1 MPGCPKTRPQLEPGD
16 PKWPP
21 AHGYT
26 WSMVRAADIS
36 RQKALVFAGALAA
49 VFAAALIG
57 VEASGAFAAPSRMAL
72 TLGSDATT
80 GYMILFGPLVAI
92 WGVSVHL
99 RCPDKAIRRYLLA
112 IAALIGLWMLL
123 VLVKYSVRSYRLA
136 AALWYCY
143 YIPMC
148 AIPTLCLACA
158 LRAAAVDGTRAGH
171 VIRAVAAGVSAC
183 FVALVLTNNLHHLV
197 FRFSFADPEWA
208 GNYTYAPG
216 YYALAA
222 WCATLLAG
230 FFGTLFLAARKQ
242 LRSAFVPLIVLLG
255 AGAAYGAL
263 YALRH
268 VGAFATN
275 ISLVYGTLALVSL
288 ELTLDLGLLP
298 SYAWYQD
305 AFASL
310 PFDLK
315 VIGGAGRVE
324 AATNVAAPLD
334 PAASAI
340 LAEHDA
346 RSADAGADGRAGAA
360 AGAPAGD
367 EPWAFRTSAI
377 PGTLFKA
384 YPVRGG
390 RALLANDVSGIDQRR
405 AALQAKSDRLSR
417 SNALLSQMTKVR
429 GEQAR
434 LRSER
439 ELYGQIEASLADKT
453 ARIKELLDALPADDD
468 PASQARRREM
478 LVEVKLLVAY
488 CKRKGAL
495 VLAEKADPEF
505 NRERLQLV
513 FNETASDLR
522 SIGVDCAAIVQTAR
536 PLPAG
541 VVSVLYDCLYDFATA
556 ANAATDAV
564 LMLFVQED
572 GDAVVLRAALTATV
586 AAGEDL
592 SQALAVLEGDLAARG
607 IEHSCEVSGG
617 EMSFVA
623 RIPVGREEEAA
634 R

>member
-1 MPGCPKTRPQLEPGD
+1 
-16 PKWPP
+16 
-21 AHGYT
+21 
-26 WSMVRAADIS
+26 MVRAENIS
-36 RQKALVFAGALAA
+36 RQKVLVVAGAVAA
-49 VFAAALIG
+49 VFAAALVA
-57 VEASGAFAAPSRMAL
+57 VEASGAFAAPAPMAL
-72 TLGSDATT
+72 TQGSDATT
-80 GYMILFGPLVAI
+80 GYMVLFGPLVAI

-171 VIRAVAAGVSAC
+171 AIRAAGAGISAA
-183 FVALVLTNNLHHLV
+183 FVTLVLTNNLHHLV

-242 LRSAFVPLIVLLG
+242 LRSAFVPLVVLLG

-275 ISLVYGTLALVSL
+275 VSLVYSTLALVAL

-315 VIGGAGRVE
+315 VIGGTGRVE

-334 PAASAI
+334 PAAAAI
-340 LAEHDA
+340 LAGHGEKGA
-346 RSADAGADGRAGAA
+346 GGGAGGRQASVAGGGAGAT
-360 AGAPAGD
+360 PAD

-405 AALQAKSDRLSR
+405 AALQAKSDRLGR
-417 SNALLSQMTKVR
+417 SNALLAQMTKVR

-434 LRSER
+434 LRNER

-453 ARIKELLDALPADDD
+453 ARIKELLDTLPAGDD
-468 PASQARRREM
+468 PASLARRRET

-572 GDAVVLRAALTATV
+572 GDAVVLRAALTATA
-586 AAGEDL
+586 AAGQDL
-592 SQALAVLEGDLAARG
+592 TQALAALEGDLAARG
-607 IEHSCEVSGG
+607 IEHTAEVAGG
-617 EMSFVA
+617 EMSFSA
-623 RIPVGREEEAA
+623 RIPVPREQVMP

>member
-1 MPGCPKTRPQLEPGD
+1 
-16 PKWPP
+16 
-21 AHGYT
+21 
-26 WSMVRAADIS
+26 MVRAENIS
-36 RQKALVFAGALAA
+36 RQKVLVVAGAVAA
-49 VFAAALIG
+49 VFAAALVA
-57 VEASGAFAAPSRMAL
+57 VEASGAFAAPAPMAL
-72 TLGSDATT
+72 TRGSDATT
-80 GYMILFGPLVAI
+80 GYMVLFGPLVAI

-171 VIRAVAAGVSAC
+171 AIRAAGAGVSAA
-183 FVALVLTNNLHHLV
+183 FVTLVLTNNLHHLV

-242 LRSAFVPLIVLLG
+242 LRSAFVPLVVLLG

-275 ISLVYGTLALVSL
+275 VSLVYSTLALVAL

-315 VIGGAGRVE
+315 VIGGTGRVE

-334 PAASAI
+334 PAAAAI
-340 LAEHDA
+340 LAGHGEKG
-346 RSADAGADGRAGAA
+346 AGGPGAGGGLAAA
-360 AGAPAGD
+360 AGARAVATPGD

-405 AALQAKSDRLSR
+405 AALQAKSERLGR
-417 SNALLSQMTKVR
+417 SNALLAQMTKVR

-453 ARIKELLDALPADDD
+453 ARIKELLDTLPAGDD
-468 PASQARRREM
+468 PTSQARRRET

-556 ANAATDAV
+556 ANAATNAV

-572 GDAVVLRAALTATV
+572 GDAVVLRAALTATA
-586 AAGEDL
+586 AAGQDL
-592 SQALAVLEGDLAARG
+592 TQALAALEGDLAARG
-607 IEHSCEVSGG
+607 IEHSAEIAGG

-623 RIPVGREEEAA
+623 RIPVPREQVMP

>member
-1 MPGCPKTRPQLEPGD
+1 
-16 PKWPP
+16 
-21 AHGYT
+21 
-26 WSMVRAADIS
+26 MVRAANIS
-36 RQKALVFAGALAA
+36 RQKALVLAGVVAA
-49 VFAAALIG
+49 VFAAVLAA
-57 VEASGAFAAPSRMAL
+57 VEASGAFLAPVPMAL
-72 TLGSDATT
+72 TQGSDATT
-80 GYMILFGPLVAI
+80 GYMVLFGPLVAV

-112 IAALIGLWMLL
+112 IAGLIGLWMLL
-123 VLVKYSVRSYRLA
+123 VLVKYSVRNYQLA
-136 AALWYCY
+136 AALWYGY
-143 YIPMC
+143 YIPML

-171 VIRAVAAGVSAC
+171 VVRAAAAGVSTA

-208 GNYTYAPG
+208 GNYTYAAG

-242 LRSAFVPLIVLLG
+242 LRSAFVPLVVLLG
-255 AGAAYGAL
+255 AGGAYGVL

-275 ISLVYGTLALVSL
+275 VSLVYGTLALVAL

-315 VIGGAGRVE
+315 VIGRGGQVE
-324 AATNVAAPLD
+324 AATTAAAALD
-334 PAASAI
+334 PAAAAI

-346 RSADAGADGRAGAA
+346 QAADTG
-360 AGAPAGD
+360 AGD

-390 RALLANDVSGIDQRR
+390 RALLADDVSGIDERR
-405 AALQAKSDRLSR
+405 AALETKRGRLSR
-417 SNALLSQMTKVR
+417 SNALLAQMAKVC

-439 ELYGQIEASLADKT
+439 ELYEQIETSLADKT

-468 PASQARRREM
+468 PRSLARRREM

-505 NRERLQLV
+505 SRERLQLV

-522 SIGVDCAAIVQTAR
+522 SIGVDCAAIVQTSR

-572 GDAVVLRAALTATV
+572 EDAVVLRAALTA
-586 AAGEDL
+586 AAGADL
-592 SQALAVLEGDLAARG
+592 SQTLAVLEGDLAARG
-607 IEHSCEVSGG
+607 IEHSAVVSGG

-623 RIPVGREEEAA
+623 RIPAGRAEHPAA
-634 R
+634 QEVAR

>member
-1 MPGCPKTRPQLEPGD
+1 
-16 PKWPP
+16 
-21 AHGYT
+21 
-26 WSMVRAADIS
+26 MVRAENIS
-36 RQKALVFAGALAA
+36 KQKVLVVAGAVAA
-49 VFAAALIG
+49 VFAAALVA
-57 VEASGAFAAPSRMAL
+57 VEASGAFAAPAPMAL
-72 TLGSDATT
+72 TQGSDATT
-80 GYMILFGPLVAI
+80 GYMVLFGPLVAI

-171 VIRAVAAGVSAC
+171 AIRAAGAGISAA
-183 FVALVLTNNLHHLV
+183 FVTLVLTNNLHHLV

-242 LRSAFVPLIVLLG
+242 LRSAFVPLVVLLG
-255 AGAAYGAL
+255 AGGAYGAL

-275 ISLVYGTLALVSL
+275 VSLVYSTLALVAL

-315 VIGGAGRVE
+315 VIGGTGRVE

-334 PAASAI
+334 PAAAAI
-340 LAEHDA
+340 LAGHGEKGA
-346 RSADAGADGRAGAA
+346 GGGAGGRQASVAGGGAGAT
-360 AGAPAGD
+360 PAD

-405 AALQAKSDRLSR
+405 AALQAKSDRLGR

-434 LRSER
+434 LRNER

-453 ARIKELLDALPADDD
+453 ARIKELLDTLPAGDD
-468 PASQARRREM
+468 PASLARRRET

-572 GDAVVLRAALTATV
+572 GDAVVLRAALTATA
-586 AAGEDL
+586 AAGQDL
-592 SQALAVLEGDLAARG
+592 TQALAALEGDLAARG
-607 IEHSCEVSGG
+607 IEHTAEVAGG
-617 EMSFVA
+617 EMSFSA
-623 RIPVGREEEAA
+623 RIPVPREQVMP

>member
-1 MPGCPKTRPQLEPGD
+1 M
-16 PKWPP
+16 
-21 AHGYT
+21 
-26 WSMVRAADIS
+26 
-36 RQKALVFAGALAA
+36 
-49 VFAAALIG
+49 
-57 VEASGAFAAPSRMAL
+57 
-72 TLGSDATT
+72 
-80 GYMILFGPLVAI
+80 
-92 WGVSVHL
+92 
-99 RCPDKAIRRYLLA
+99 
-112 IAALIGLWMLL
+112 
-123 VLVKYSVRSYRLA
+123 
-136 AALWYCY
+136 
-143 YIPMC
+143 
-148 AIPTLCLACA
+148 
-158 LRAAAVDGTRAGH
+158 
-171 VIRAVAAGVSAC
+171 
-183 FVALVLTNNLHHLV
+183 
-197 FRFSFADPEWA
+197 
-208 GNYTYAPG
+208 
-216 YYALAA
+216 
-222 WCATLLAG
+222 
-230 FFGTLFLAARKQ
+230 
-242 LRSAFVPLIVLLG
+242 
-255 AGAAYGAL
+255 
-263 YALRH
+263 
-268 VGAFATN
+268 
-275 ISLVYGTLALVSL
+275 
-288 ELTLDLGLLP
+288 
-298 SYAWYQD
+298 
-305 AFASL
+305 
-310 PFDLK
+310 
-315 VIGGAGRVE
+315 
-324 AATNVAAPLD
+324 
-334 PAASAI
+334 
-340 LAEHDA
+340 
-346 RSADAGADGRAGAA
+346 
-360 AGAPAGD
+360 
-367 EPWAFRTSAI
+367 
-377 PGTLFKA
+377 
-384 YPVRGG
+384 RGG

-439 ELYGQIEASLADKT
+439 ELYSQIETSLADKT

-634 R
+634 K

>member
-1 MPGCPKTRPQLEPGD
+1 
-16 PKWPP
+16 
-21 AHGYT
+21 
-26 WSMVRAADIS
+26 MVRAANIS
-36 RQKALVFAGALAA
+36 RQKALVLAGVVAA
-49 VFAAALIG
+49 VFAAVLAA
-57 VEASGAFAAPSRMAL
+57 VEASGAFAAPAPMAF
-72 TLGSDATT
+72 TQGSDATT
-80 GYMILFGPLVAI
+80 GYMVLFGPLVAV

-112 IAALIGLWMLL
+112 IAGLIGLWMLL
-123 VLVKYSVRSYRLA
+123 VLVKYSVRNYQLA
-136 AALWYCY
+136 AALWYGY
-143 YIPMC
+143 YIPML

-158 LRAAAVDGTRAGH
+158 LRAAAVDCTRAGH
-171 VIRAVAAGVSAC
+171 VVRAAAAGVSTA

-208 GNYTYAPG
+208 GNYTYATG

-222 WCATLLAG
+222 WCAVLLVG

-242 LRSAFVPLIVLLG
+242 LRSAFVPLVVLLG
-255 AGAAYGAL
+255 AGGAYGVL

-275 ISLVYGTLALVSL
+275 VSLVYGTLALVAL

-315 VIGGAGRVE
+315 VIGRGGQVE
-324 AATNVAAPLD
+324 AATTAAAALD
-334 PAASAI
+334 PAAVAI

-346 RSADAGADGRAGAA
+346 QGAGQAADTGAS
-360 AGAPAGD
+360 D

-390 RALLANDVSGIDQRR
+390 RALLADDVTGIDERR
-405 AALQAKSDRLSR
+405 AALEAKRGRLSR
-417 SNALLSQMTKVR
+417 SNALLAQMAKVR

-439 ELYGQIEASLADKT
+439 ELYEQIEASLADKT
-453 ARIKELLDALPADDD
+453 ARIKELLNALPADDD
-468 PASQARRREM
+468 PRSLARRREM

-505 NRERLQLV
+505 SRERLQLV

-522 SIGVDCAAIVQTAR
+522 SIGVDCAAIVQTSC
-536 PLPAG
+536 PLPAA

-572 GDAVVLRAALTATV
+572 EGAIVLRAALTA
-586 AAGEDL
+586 AAGTDL
-592 SQALAVLEGDLAARG
+592 SQTLAVLEGDLAARG
-607 IEHSCEVSGG
+607 IEHNAEVAGG

-623 RIPVGREEEAA
+623 RIPAGRD
-634 R
+634 

>member
-1 MPGCPKTRPQLEPGD
+1 
-16 PKWPP
+16 
-21 AHGYT
+21 
-26 WSMVRAADIS
+26 MVRAENIS
-36 RQKALVFAGALAA
+36 RQKVLVVAGAVAA
-49 VFAAALIG
+49 VFAAALFA
-57 VEASGAFAAPSRMAL
+57 VEASGAFAAPAPMAL
-72 TLGSDATT
+72 TQGSDATT
-80 GYMILFGPLVAI
+80 GYMVLFGPLVAI

-171 VIRAVAAGVSAC
+171 AIRAAGAGISAA
-183 FVALVLTNNLHHLV
+183 FVTLVLTNNLHHLV

-216 YYALAA
+216 YYALAT
-222 WCATLLAG
+222 WCATLLVG

-242 LRSAFVPLIVLLG
+242 LRSAFVPLVVLLG
-255 AGAAYGAL
+255 AGGAYGAL

-275 ISLVYGTLALVSL
+275 VSLVYSTLALVAL

-315 VIGGAGRVE
+315 VIGGTGRVE

-334 PAASAI
+334 PAAAAI
-340 LAEHDA
+340 LGGHGEKGAERA
-346 RSADAGADGRAGAA
+346 AGAGGGVSAGGRQASVAA
-360 AGAPAGD
+360 AGPGATPAD

-405 AALQAKSDRLSR
+405 AALQAKSERLGR
-417 SNALLSQMTKVR
+417 SNALLAQMTKVR

-434 LRSER
+434 LRNER

-453 ARIKELLDALPADDD
+453 ARIKELLDTLPAGDD
-468 PASQARRREM
+468 PASLARRRET

-572 GDAVVLRAALTATV
+572 GDAVVLRAALTATA
-586 AAGEDL
+586 AAGQDL
-592 SQALAVLEGDLAARG
+592 TQALAALEGDLAARG
-607 IEHSCEVSGG
+607 IEHSAEVAGG
-617 EMSFVA
+617 EMSFSA
-623 RIPVGREEEAA
+623 RIPVPREQVMP

>member
-1 MPGCPKTRPQLEPGD
+1 
-16 PKWPP
+16 
-21 AHGYT
+21 
-26 WSMVRAADIS
+26 MVRAENIS
-36 RQKALVFAGALAA
+36 RQKVLVVAGAVAA
-49 VFAAALIG
+49 VFAAALVA
-57 VEASGAFAAPSRMAL
+57 VEASGAFAAPAPMAL
-72 TLGSDATT
+72 TQGSDATT
-80 GYMILFGPLVAI
+80 GYMVLFGPLVAI

-171 VIRAVAAGVSAC
+171 AIRAAGAGISAA
-183 FVALVLTNNLHHLV
+183 FVTLVLTNNLHHLV

-242 LRSAFVPLIVLLG
+242 LRSAFVPLVVLLG

-275 ISLVYGTLALVSL
+275 VSLVYSTLALVAL

-315 VIGGAGRVE
+315 VIGGTGRVE

-334 PAASAI
+334 PAAAAI
-340 LAEHDA
+340 LAGHGEKGA
-346 RSADAGADGRAGAA
+346 GGGAGGRQASVAGGGAGAT
-360 AGAPAGD
+360 PAD

-405 AALQAKSDRLSR
+405 AALQAKSDRLGR
-417 SNALLSQMTKVR
+417 SNALLAQMTKVR

-434 LRSER
+434 LRNER

-453 ARIKELLDALPADDD
+453 ARIKELLDTLPAGDD
-468 PASQARRREM
+468 PASLARRRET

-572 GDAVVLRAALTATV
+572 GDAVVLRAALTATA
-586 AAGEDL
+586 AAGQDL
-592 SQALAVLEGDLAARG
+592 TQALAALEGDLAARG
-607 IEHSCEVSGG
+607 IEHSAEVAGG
-617 EMSFVA
+617 EMSFSA
-623 RIPVGREEEAA
+623 RIPVPREQVMP

>member
-1 MPGCPKTRPQLEPGD
+1 
-16 PKWPP
+16 
-21 AHGYT
+21 
-26 WSMVRAADIS
+26 MVRAENIS
-36 RQKALVFAGALAA
+36 RQKVLVVAGAVAA
-49 VFAAALIG
+49 VFAAALVA
-57 VEASGAFAAPSRMAL
+57 VEASEAFAAPAPMAL
-72 TLGSDATT
+72 TQGSDATT
-80 GYMILFGPLVAI
+80 GYMVLFGPLVAI

-171 VIRAVAAGVSAC
+171 AIRAAGAGISAA
-183 FVALVLTNNLHHLV
+183 FVTLVLTNNLHHLV

-242 LRSAFVPLIVLLG
+242 LRSAFVPLVVLLG

-275 ISLVYGTLALVSL
+275 VSLVYSTLALVAL

-315 VIGGAGRVE
+315 VIGGTGRVE

-334 PAASAI
+334 PAAAAI
-340 LAEHDA
+340 LAGHGEKGA
-346 RSADAGADGRAGAA
+346 GGGAGGRQASVAGGGAGAT
-360 AGAPAGD
+360 PAD

-405 AALQAKSDRLSR
+405 AALQAKSDRLGR
-417 SNALLSQMTKVR
+417 SNALLAQMTKVR

-434 LRSER
+434 LRNER

-453 ARIKELLDALPADDD
+453 ARIKELLDTLPAGDD
-468 PASQARRREM
+468 PASLARRRET

-572 GDAVVLRAALTATV
+572 GDAVVLRAALTATA
-586 AAGEDL
+586 AAGQDL
-592 SQALAVLEGDLAARG
+592 TQALAALEGDLAARG
-607 IEHSCEVSGG
+607 IEHSAEVAGG
-617 EMSFVA
+617 EMSFSA
-623 RIPVGREEEAA
+623 RIPVPREQVMP

>member
-1 MPGCPKTRPQLEPGD
+1 MPGCPKTRAQLEPGD
-16 PKWPP
+16 PKCPRP
-21 AHGYT
+21 GGYT
-26 WSMVRAADIS
+26 CSMVRAADIS
-36 RQKALVFAGALAA
+36 KQKALVLAGAAA
-49 VFAAALIG
+49 VVFAAILLGI
-57 VEASGAFAAPSRMAL
+57 EASGAFAAPAPMPL
-72 TLGSDATT
+72 TKGSDATT
-80 GYMILFGPLVAI
+80 GYMVLFGPLVAI

-112 IAALIGLWMLL
+112 IAGLIGLWMLL

-136 AALWYCY
+136 AALWYSY
-143 YIPMC
+143 YIPML

-171 VIRAVAAGVSAC
+171 VVRAAAAGVSAA
-183 FVALVLTNNLHHLV
+183 FVALVLTNDLHHLV

-208 GNYTYAPG
+208 GNYTYAAG

-222 WCATLLAG
+222 WCAVLLVG
-230 FFGTLFLAARKQ
+230 FFATLFLAARKQ
-242 LRSAFVPLIVLLG
+242 LRSAFVPLAVLLG
-255 AGAAYGAL
+255 AGGAYGAL

-275 ISLVYGTLALVSL
+275 VSLVYGTLALIAL

-310 PFDLK
+310 SFDLK
-315 VIGGAGRVE
+315 VISRDGRVE
-324 AATNVAAPLD
+324 AATLAAAPLD
-334 PAASAI
+334 PAAAAI

-346 RSADAGADGRAGAA
+346 QGAGSAAVGAGT
-360 AGAPAGD
+360 AGD
-367 EPWAFRTSAI
+367 PWAFRTSAI

-390 RALLANDVSGIDQRR
+390 RALLADDVSGIDERR
-405 AALQAKSDRLSR
+405 AALEAKRARLSR
-417 SNALLSQMTKVR
+417 SNALLAQMAKVR

-439 ELYGQIEASLADKT
+439 ELYVEIEASLADKT

-468 PASQARRREM
+468 PCAQARRREM
-478 LVEVKLLVAY
+478 LIEVKLLVAY

-495 VLAEKADPEF
+495 VIAEKKDPEF

-522 SIGVDCAAIVQTAR
+522 SIGVDCAAIVQTSR
-536 PLPAG
+536 PLPAS

-556 ANAATDAV
+556 ANAASDAV
-564 LMLFVQED
+564 LMLFVQEEE
-572 GDAVVLRAALTATV
+572 DAVILRAALTAAV
-586 AAGEDL
+586 APGEDL
-592 SQALAVLEGDLAARG
+592 SRMLATLEGDLAARG
-607 IEHSCEVSGG
+607 IEHSAEVAGG
-617 EMSFVA
+617 EASFIA
-623 RIPVGREEEAA
+623 RIPVGREGLPSVQEGVA

>member
-1 MPGCPKTRPQLEPGD
+1 
-16 PKWPP
+16 
-21 AHGYT
+21 
-26 WSMVRAADIS
+26 MVRAENIS
-36 RQKALVFAGALAA
+36 RQKVLVVAGAVAA
-49 VFAAALIG
+49 VFAAALVA
-57 VEASGAFAAPSRMAL
+57 VEASGAFAAPAPMAL
-72 TLGSDATT
+72 TQGSDATT
-80 GYMILFGPLVAI
+80 GYMVLFGPLVAI

-171 VIRAVAAGVSAC
+171 AIRAAGAGISAA
-183 FVALVLTNNLHHLV
+183 FVTLVLTNNLHHLV

-242 LRSAFVPLIVLLG
+242 LRSAFVPLVVLLG
-255 AGAAYGAL
+255 AGGAYGAL

-275 ISLVYGTLALVSL
+275 VSLVYSTLALVAL

-315 VIGGAGRVE
+315 VIGGTGRVE

-334 PAASAI
+334 PAAAAI
-340 LAEHDA
+340 LAGHGEKGA
-346 RSADAGADGRAGAA
+346 GGGAGGRQASVAGGGAGAT
-360 AGAPAGD
+360 PAD

-405 AALQAKSDRLSR
+405 AALQAKSDRLGR
-417 SNALLSQMTKVR
+417 SNALLAQMTKVR

-434 LRSER
+434 LRNER

-453 ARIKELLDALPADDD
+453 ARIKELLDTLPAGDD
-468 PASQARRREM
+468 PASLARRRET

-572 GDAVVLRAALTATV
+572 GDAVVLRAALTATA
-586 AAGEDL
+586 AAGQDL
-592 SQALAVLEGDLAARG
+592 TQALAALEGDLAARG
-607 IEHSCEVSGG
+607 IEHSAEVAGG
-617 EMSFVA
+617 EMSFSA
-623 RIPVGREEEAA
+623 RIPVPREQVMP